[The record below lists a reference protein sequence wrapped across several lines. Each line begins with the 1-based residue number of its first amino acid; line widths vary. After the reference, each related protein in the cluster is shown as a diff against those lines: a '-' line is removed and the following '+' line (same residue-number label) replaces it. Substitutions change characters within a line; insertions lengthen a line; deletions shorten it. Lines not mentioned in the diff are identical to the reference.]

1 MKIGIIASEAVPFIK
16 TGGLADVAGTLF
28 NVYSREGNE
37 TYLFLPLYKTI
48 KNVPY
53 DLKKEGEISIH
64 IGSQYIKGSI
74 FSKKMEEGKTLV
86 LIDQDYYFGRDNLY
100 GTSEGDYPDN
110 AERFGYFDIAVLKA
124 IREVL
129 KIDIDVLHLN
139 DWQTGLIPLFIK
151 DEDLTIKT
159 LFTIHNL
166 GYQGNFPQGILDLFH
181 IDRKYFN
188 SEGLEFYGNVSF
200 LKSGIV
206 YSDYISTV
214 SPTYAR
220 EIRTKEYGAGMD
232 GILNARKNRLI
243 GILNGIDYSV
253 WSPETDGFIYKRYS
267 LETINDKEENKT
279 RLGNDLHF
287 NVQNKPLFG
296 MVSRLA
302 AQKGIDVFVEALK
315 EFLNE
320 DVRIVVL
327 GTGSKDLEDALIN
340 LQGKYPTKLKA
351 LIKFDETIAHRIYA
365 ASDFFVMPSKYE
377 PCGLG
382 QLIAL
387 KYGAVPVVRE
397 TGGLKDTVDNYN
409 EVTHCGNGISF
420 VECSKEALI
429 EALEKAKNIYSDK
442 MLYKKIQGIGMQCDF
457 SWERS
462 ASRYIN
468 LFKQLIRDKK

>member
-1 MKIGIIASEAVPFIK
+1 MKIGIVASEAVPFAK
-16 TGGLADVAGTLF
+16 TGGLADVVGALF
-28 NVYSREGNE
+28 NVYNKEGNE

-53 DLKKEGEISIH
+53 DLKKEGGIQIR
-64 IGSQYIKGSI
+64 IGSQDIKGNI
-74 FSKKMEEGKTLV
+74 FSKEMENGKTLV
-86 LIDQDYYFGRDNLY
+86 LIEQDYYFGRDSLY
-100 GTSEGDYPDN
+100 GTSKGDYADN

-124 IREVL
+124 IEL
-129 KIDIDVLHLN
+129 MKIDIDVLHLN
-139 DWQTGLIPLFIK
+139 DWQTGLIPLFIRDK
-151 DEDLTIKT
+151 NLPIKT

-166 GYQGNFPQGILDLFH
+166 GYQGNFTQGILDLLH

-188 SEGLEFYGNVSF
+188 PEGLEFYGNVSF

-253 WSPETDGFIYKRYS
+253 WNPETDKLIYENYS
-267 LETINDKEENKT
+267 VETISGKEKNKIQ
-279 RLGNDLHF
+279 LGSALHF
-287 NVQNKPLFG
+287 EVGNKPLFG

-302 AQKGIDVFVEALK
+302 AQKGIDIFVEALK

-320 DVRIVVL
+320 DIRVVLL
-327 GTGSKDLEDALIN
+327 GTGSEELENALIA
-340 LQGKYPTKLKA
+340 LQKKFPTKLKA
-351 LIKFDETIAHRIYA
+351 LIKFDETVAHRIYA

-409 EVTHCGNGISF
+409 EVTHCGNGITFIES
-420 VECSKEALI
+420 SKEDLMK
-429 EALEKAKNIYSDK
+429 ALERAKDIYK
-442 MLYKKIQGIGMQCDF
+442 NKTLYKQIQRTGMQCDF

-462 ASRYIN
+462 AKQYID
-468 LFKQLIRDKK
+468 LFKKLIGDKK